1 VSTTGSVEP
10 MVDGLSR
17 VHQRAAAGNIR
28 TKQWAVKV
36 CAELCTRLS
45 ALLLMMS
52 RTLAERG
59 YGPEISEPL
68 ARAGTMAQAAAMSCG
83 ESDTAITTLVNM
95 SVGDLADSPR
105 QAPERG
111 ELSETG
117 AY

>member
-1 VSTTGSVEP
+1 MPASGAVEP
-10 MVDGLSR
+10 MVDGLQH

-36 CAELCTRLS
+36 CAELCTRMS

-68 ARAGTMAQAAAMSCG
+68 ARAGTMVMAAAMSCG
-83 ESDTAITTLVNM
+83 ESDTAITSLVNM
-95 SVGDLADSPR
+95 RVGDLADSPR
-105 QAPERG
+105 QAPHRE

-117 AY
+117 AH